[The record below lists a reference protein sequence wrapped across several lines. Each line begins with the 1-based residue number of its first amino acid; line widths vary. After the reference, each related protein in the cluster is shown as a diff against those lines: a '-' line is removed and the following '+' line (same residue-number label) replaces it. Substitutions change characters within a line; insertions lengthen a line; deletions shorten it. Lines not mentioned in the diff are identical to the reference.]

1 MKKYSFYPAL
11 AIICSLAGP
20 LKAAQ
25 DIAPDVLVRSVTA
38 EVLTIIRQD
47 SVMHAG
53 NSANIV
59 ALVEERIVPHFDFPR
74 MTRLA
79 AGRNWRLATETQ
91 QQALTAEFRTL
102 LVRTYSS
109 ALSGYRDEVINY
121 KPMRAPAGATEVTVK
136 SEVKQGGAPSMT
148 VDYDMEKTAA
158 GWKVY
163 DIQIG
168 GISLVTTYRDTFASR
183 VRDGGIDG
191 LIKALGDKNKL
202 PVT

>member
-11 AIICSLAGP
+11 AIMCSLAGP
-20 LKAAQ
+20 LGAAQ
-25 DIAPDVLVRSVTA
+25 DIAPDVLVKSVTA

-91 QQALTAEFRTL
+91 QLALTAEFRTL

-121 KPMRAPAGATEVTVK
+121 KPMRGPAGATEVTVK

-168 GISLVTTYRDTFASR
+168 GISLVTTYRDAFASR